1 MRRATQDHTGNAL
14 SEAEAFAE
22 EMRNLRAA
30 SPWTGVLLF
39 YLGAISTGVLL
50 VAGMLI
56 VRAL

>member
-1 MRRATQDHTGNAL
+1 MHRATQDHTRNAL

-22 EMRNLRAA
+22 EMHNLRAS
-30 SPWTGVLLF
+30 SPWTGVILF

-50 VAGMLI
+50 IAGMLI